1 MKYNYVRQPC
11 HPVNLVAD
19 ALALALVIGLPLYL
33 PNGYVGL
40 IGSKFSLLL
49 GCVAVALVSL
59 AVAYLVGRH
68 GKKTVRRMDA
78 GFLWL
83 VGLCCV
89 YTIAWLFAE
98 DRYTALW
105 GLSGR
110 KNGLVLLLACTAVYA
125 IVTLYSSP
133 GIVPLVSDVL
143 MAVGSVVTLVSW
155 LNFWMIDP
163 LDAYYTFLPE
173 RGELFLGTV
182 GNVNFYGALLCL
194 CVPLAVG
201 TYLRRGKH
209 LVGGRFWV
217 ALWLCS
223 GLIPCGSDASWLG
236 CTIAVTVLCCSH
248 KTTTHTLARVGALI
262 AGLSFCAVFTRL
274 MANVCQ
280 ARTELRTVSAWLGMP
295 VVGGTLLLAVLVCMV
310 WWLRRPPQP
319 CAKWVRGA
327 ALVVAVGIV
336 LLIAAA
342 NLWQNGPGLLAPLQF
357 NERWAQ
363 NRGYAW
369 QKLWIIYTQDTTWWQ
384 KLIGLGADSVRQCLN
399 PDVESTRYMILLNG
413 EAFDS
418 AHNEFLQHLVCGGLL
433 GLLCWCGFLATVLW
447 RSCQSRPILAAAI
460 LGYMVQSFFSISMPG
475 VFPLIFV
482 LAALT
487 ATAYAPRAEQNGRRL
502 AGAAF
507 LLFAAALMVPYL
519 P

>member
-1 MKYNYVRQPC
+1 MKYNHVRQPC

-19 ALALALVIGLPLYL
+19 ALALALVIGLPLYM
-33 PNGYVGL
+33 PNGYVRL

-49 GCVAVALVSL
+49 GCVAVALVLL

-89 YTIAWLFAE
+89 YSIAWLFAE

-280 ARTELRTVSAWLGMP
+280 ARTELRTVSA
-295 VVGGTLLLAVLVCMV
+295 
-310 WWLRRPPQP
+310 
-319 CAKWVRGA
+319 
-327 ALVVAVGIV
+327 
-336 LLIAAA
+336 
-342 NLWQNGPGLLAPLQF
+342 
-357 NERWAQ
+357 
-363 NRGYAW
+363 
-369 QKLWIIYTQDTTWWQ
+369 
-384 KLIGLGADSVRQCLN
+384 
-399 PDVESTRYMILLNG
+399 
-413 EAFDS
+413 
-418 AHNEFLQHLVCGGLL
+418 
-433 GLLCWCGFLATVLW
+433 
-447 RSCQSRPILAAAI
+447 
-460 LGYMVQSFFSISMPG
+460 
-475 VFPLIFV
+475 
-482 LAALT
+482 
-487 ATAYAPRAEQNGRRL
+487 
-502 AGAAF
+502 
-507 LLFAAALMVPYL
+507 
-519 P
+519 